1 MAKRKTPQKPL
12 KPLKPLKPAAA
23 KARKP
28 KSTGAIGPQ
37 KAGSKKATTHK
48 SKTKTAVTQRAS
60 AGGLLRRI
68 VKWSV
73 VVGIWGLVGL
83 GGLVAYYAY
92 DLPDISNLS
101 LQERSRSVRLLDN
114 AGNSFASYGAYH
126 GEALTVAQ
134 LPGHMAAAVVAT
146 EDRRFYDHFGLDIRG
161 LARAIAVNVWSGR
174 VRQGGSTLTQ
184 QLAKNIFLTP
194 QRSLRRKVQELLLAF
209 WLEARF
215 SKAEILTIY
224 LNRVYFGAGAYGV
237 DAAARSYFGK
247 SARHLT
253 VRESALLAGLLK
265 APSNYNPVRNPA
277 AARQR
282 TAQVLA
288 NMVAIGALKP
298 AEVKRLG
305 TTLPPLEGAASTSR
319 SHRYMAD
326 WVFERAN
333 ALVGSAVDDLVVQTT
348 LDRKVQNAVEA
359 VVAEFRTISRQK
371 GAGQIAAVVLDLNG
385 AVQAMVGGF
394 DYRRSQFNRATQA
407 RRQPGSA
414 FKPIVYLAALEA
426 GLTAQSRISDQPISV
441 DGWRPRNYDG
451 TYLGEITLTE
461 ALAQSRNTATVRL
474 AEQVG
479 RGQVIALARRLGATA
494 TLSANPSLSLG
505 VSEMSPLALASLY
518 VPIANGGFA
527 GTSYGVTAI
536 ETAMGAALF
545 KRQSGDDRPVLS
557 AAVSAELRQMLAAV
571 IGNGTGRAAAA
582 AGPRAAGKTGTSQ
595 GFRDAW
601 FVGFDDRRVVVVW
614 LGNDDGSAMKA
625 VTGGGL
631 AAKIWAAIMTA
642 TRGL

>member
-1 MAKRKTPQKPL
+1 MAKRKTPQKPQ
-12 KPLKPLKPAAA
+12 KPLKPAAA

-37 KAGSKKATTHK
+37 KAGSKKATMRK

-134 LPGHMAAAVVAT
+134 LPWHMAAAVVAT

-253 VRESALLAGLLK
+253 VRESALLAG
-265 APSNYNPVRNPA
+265 
-277 AARQR
+277 
-282 TAQVLA
+282 
-288 NMVAIGALKP
+288 
-298 AEVKRLG
+298 
-305 TTLPPLEGAASTSR
+305 
-319 SHRYMAD
+319 
-326 WVFERAN
+326 
-333 ALVGSAVDDLVVQTT
+333 
-348 LDRKVQNAVEA
+348 
-359 VVAEFRTISRQK
+359 
-371 GAGQIAAVVLDLNG
+371 
-385 AVQAMVGGF
+385 
-394 DYRRSQFNRATQA
+394 
-407 RRQPGSA
+407 
-414 FKPIVYLAALEA
+414 
-426 GLTAQSRISDQPISV
+426 
-441 DGWRPRNYDG
+441 
-451 TYLGEITLTE
+451 
-461 ALAQSRNTATVRL
+461 
-474 AEQVG
+474 
-479 RGQVIALARRLGATA
+479 
-494 TLSANPSLSLG
+494 
-505 VSEMSPLALASLY
+505 
-518 VPIANGGFA
+518 
-527 GTSYGVTAI
+527 
-536 ETAMGAALF
+536 
-545 KRQSGDDRPVLS
+545 
-557 AAVSAELRQMLAAV
+557 
-571 IGNGTGRAAAA
+571 
-582 AGPRAAGKTGTSQ
+582 
-595 GFRDAW
+595 
-601 FVGFDDRRVVVVW
+601 
-614 LGNDDGSAMKA
+614 
-625 VTGGGL
+625 
-631 AAKIWAAIMTA
+631 
-642 TRGL
+642 